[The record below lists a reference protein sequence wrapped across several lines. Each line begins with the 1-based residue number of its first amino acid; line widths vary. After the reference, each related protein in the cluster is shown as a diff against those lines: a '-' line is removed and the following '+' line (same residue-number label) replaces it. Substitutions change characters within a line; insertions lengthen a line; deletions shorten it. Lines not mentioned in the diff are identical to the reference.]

1 MTVVPEPAPETGEGS
16 NLNGVKAALAVGGIM
31 VAVYLLSSV
40 LQVYENELLN
50 SVFRYPDEFA
60 FLRGLFPSPWSTDLI
75 DWQNVVLFQLVPF
88 LLFFYFAVRMRI
100 SPLGRIIPMVVAMGV
115 VGGCLL
121 VVQSFIGAYQSN
133 ISSLLLNGSFTIRN
147 MSPTNPM
154 SSFLSEILTPLEIW
168 YIIQRGVLFAALG
181 VTGIAFGSFSGE
193 TPYWTLRSWLESGE
207 EEEDS
212 QPEVMDE
219 PQGVTD
225 GTPD

>member
-1 MTVVPEPAPETGEGS
+1 MTVVPEPAPENGEGS

-40 LQVYENELLN
+40 LQIYENELLN
-50 SVFRYPDEFA
+50 TVYRYPDEFA

-100 SPLGRIIPMVVAMGV
+100 SPLGRIVPMVIAMGV

-121 VVQSFIGAYQSN
+121 VVQNFIAVYQGN

-147 MSPTNPM
+147 MFPNNSM
-154 SSFLSEILTPLEIW
+154 GAFLNVIFTPVEIG
-168 YIIQRGVLFAALG
+168 YIIQQGVLFAALG
-181 VTGIAFGSFSGE
+181 MTGIAFGSFSGE
-193 TPYWTLRSWLESGE
+193 TPYWTLRSWLESE
-207 EEEDS
+207 EES
-212 QPEVMDE
+212 QPEIMDA
-219 PQGVTD
+219 PQDVTA

>member
-1 MTVVPEPAPETGEGS
+1 MTVVPEPAPENGEGS

-40 LQVYENELLN
+40 LQIYENELLN
-50 SVFRYPDEFA
+50 TVYRYPDEFA

-100 SPLGRIIPMVVAMGV
+100 SPLGRIIPMVIAMGV

-121 VVQSFIGAYQSN
+121 VVQNFIHVYQSN
-133 ISSLLLNGSFTIRN
+133 ISSLLLSGSFTISN
-147 MSPTNPM
+147 MSTTNPM
-154 SSFLSEILTPLEIW
+154 SSFLNEIFTPLEIG
-168 YIIQRGVLFAALG
+168 YIIQQGVLFAALG

-193 TPYWTLRSWLESGE
+193 TPFWTLRSWLESE
-207 EEEDS
+207 EES
-212 QPEVMDE
+212 QPEVMDA
-219 PQGVTD
+219 PQDVTA
-225 GTPD
+225 GTPG

>member
-1 MTVVPEPAPETGEGS
+1 MAVVPEPAPENGEGS
-16 NLNGVKAALAVGGIM
+16 NLNGVKVALAVGGIM

-40 LQVYENELLN
+40 LQIYENDFLN
-50 SVFRYPDEFA
+50 SVYRYPDEFA

-100 SPLGRIIPMVVAMGV
+100 SPLGRIIPMVVAMMV

-121 VVQSFIGAYQSN
+121 VVQNFIAVYQGN

-147 MSPTNPM
+147 MFPNNPM
-154 SSFLSEILTPLEIW
+154 GAFLNVIFTPVEIG
-168 YIIQRGVLFAALG
+168 YIIQQGVLFAALG

-207 EEEDS
+207 ES
-212 QPEVMDE
+212 QPEVVDA
-219 PQGVTD
+219 PQDVTAS
-225 GTPD
+225 TPD